1 MSSPAIA
8 PLLTPAELQ
17 KFEGPLIAMAQ
28 QANGSL
34 PKLLTAFFSFL
45 HRRTDF
51 YCILPQDNGSA
62 AAAGGGRSNVGFKE
76 GQAEQILLATFRQFP
91 LRRVGPPLP
100 TATTRSSSKSPS
112 SSQEVVG
119 NGTSKATN
127 EGTVSPAKAKKDEIE
142 SNKAKKKVVAAA
154 SAADVI
160 TKDNPTETKDK
171 EKATKPTTTT
181 TTTNNN
187 NTKET
192 TIRYTNDGKQIP
204 IGNGGST
211 SRYVWTQTLEEVTVH
226 IPIPNGTRAKDLHVK
241 IDAHSLCVKRKDG
254 DCAALSPLEGMF
266 FARIR
271 PDECTWT
278 IESSSSAAAAES
290 MTTLQLTLD
299 KIQRTWWD
307 IVISGD
313 NPLIDTTMV
322 DSSRHIDTY
331 DDKTQA
337 QIRRIIH
344 DQRQERLGLSSDSLQ
359 VQGGSSGGGGKIPS
373 MPSGVEYIDGE
384 TLDKATIGK

>member
-1 MSSPAIA
+1 
-8 PLLTPAELQ
+8 
-17 KFEGPLIAMAQ
+17 MAQ

-51 YCILPQDNGSA
+51 YCILPQDNG
-62 AAAGGGRSNVGFKE
+62 AAGSGGRSNVGFKE

-91 LRRVGPPLP
+91 LRRVGPAPP
-100 TATTRSSSKSPS
+100 TASCSSKIPS

-119 NGTSKATN
+119 SGTSKATN
-127 EGTVSPAKAKKDEIE
+127 NGRVPPAKAKKDEIE
-142 SNKAKKKVVAAA
+142 SNKAKKKDVAAA

-160 TKDNPTETKDK
+160 TKDNPTGTKDK
-171 EKATKPTTTT
+171 EKATKPTTTAT
-181 TTTNNN
+181 TANN

-278 IESSSSAAAAES
+278 IESSSSESQS

-359 VQGGSSGGGGKIPS
+359 VQGGSGGGGGKIPS

>member
-1 MSSPAIA
+1 MSSPALA

-51 YCILPQDNGSA
+51 YCILPEDGG
-62 AAAGGGRSNVGFKE
+62 GGGRNVGFKE

-91 LRRVGPPLP
+91 LRRVGPAP
-100 TATTRSSSKSPS
+100 TSKSPPS
-112 SSQEVVG
+112 PQAVVSG
-119 NGTSKATN
+119 ASKATK
-127 EGTVSPAKAKKDEIE
+127 GTVGSDKAKIETASDKDKKGAAAADDAKAKD
-142 SNKAKKKVVAAA
+142 
-154 SAADVI
+154 D
-160 TKDNPTETKDK
+160 PGTKDK
-171 EKATKPTTTT
+171 EKTTDTTTKT
-181 TTTNNN
+181 AAKPA
-187 NTKET
+187 TKET
-192 TIRYTNDGKQIP
+192 TIRYTDDGKQIP

-226 IPIPNGTRAKDLHVK
+226 IPIPNGTRAKDLNVK
-241 IDAHSLCVKRKDG
+241 IDAHSLSVKRKDG
-254 DCAALSPLEGMF
+254 DHASLPPLEGMF

-278 IESSSSAAAAES
+278 IESSSESQS

-322 DSSRHIDTY
+322 DSSRHIETY
-331 DDKTQA
+331 DEKTQA

-344 DQRQERLGLSSDSLQ
+344 DQRQERLGLSSSDSSPKA
-359 VQGGSSGGGGKIPS
+359 GSGKIPP

-384 TLDKATIGK
+384 TLDKATIRK

>member
-51 YCILPQDNGSA
+51 YCILPEDDGGSGG
-62 AAAGGGRSNVGFKE
+62 GGGRNVGFKE

-91 LRRVGPPLP
+91 LRRVGPPP
-100 TATTRSSSKSPS
+100 PPPKTTTAKSPS
-112 SSQEVVG
+112 TTTSSSA
-119 NGTSKATN
+119 SKATK
-127 EGTVSPAKAKKDEIE
+127 GTVSPANKAKDSETE
-142 SNKAKKKVVAAA
+142 SNKAKKVVATADVIAKDNTAGTVGDKQQTSTKPAVVAA
-154 SAADVI
+154 S
-160 TKDNPTETKDK
+160 
-171 EKATKPTTTT
+171 
-181 TTTNNN
+181 NNN
-187 NTKET
+187 ETT

-226 IPIPNGTRAKDLHVK
+226 IPIPNGTRAKDLTVK
-241 IDAHSLCVKRKDG
+241 IDAHSLSVKRKDG
-254 DCAALSPLEGMF
+254 DDAALSPLEGMF

-278 IESSSSAAAAES
+278 IESSSSSS

-299 KIQRTWWD
+299 KIQKTWWD

-344 DQRQERLGLSSDSLQ
+344 DQRQERLGLSSSSSDSHRA
-359 VQGGSSGGGGKIPS
+359 VGGGGGKIPP

-384 TLDKATIGK
+384 TLDKATIRK

>member
-1 MSSPAIA
+1 MSSPALA

-51 YCILPQDNGSA
+51 YCILPEDGVSG
-62 AAAGGGRSNVGFKE
+62 GGGRNVGFKE
-76 GQAEQILLATFRQFP
+76 GQAEQILLASFRQFP
-91 LRRVGPPLP
+91 LRRVGPAP
-100 TATTRSSSKSPS
+100 TGKNPS
-112 SSQEVVG
+112 SPQGAGVSG
-119 NGTSKATN
+119 ASKATK
-127 EGTVSPAKAKKDEIE
+127 GAVVPDKAKAE
-142 SNKAKKKVVAAA
+142 SV
-154 SAADVI
+154 SD
-160 TKDNPTETKDK
+160 KDK
-171 EKATKPTTTT
+171 EKVAAVADVAAKDGTGSKDKEKITDATTPAKKPAS
-181 TTTNNN
+181 
-187 NTKET
+187 KET
-192 TIRYTNDGKQIP
+192 TIRYTDDGKQIP

-226 IPIPNGTRAKDLHVK
+226 IPIPNGTRAKDLNVN
-241 IDAHSLCVKRKDG
+241 IDAHSLSVKRKDG
-254 DCAALSPLEGMF
+254 DDASLSPLEGMF

-278 IESSSSAAAAES
+278 IESSQS

-299 KIQRTWWD
+299 KVQKTWWD

-313 NPLIDTTMV
+313 TPLIDTTMV
-322 DSSRHIDTY
+322 DSSRHIETY
-331 DDKTQA
+331 DEKTQA

-344 DQRQERLGLSSDSLQ
+344 DQRQERLGLSSSDS
-359 VQGGSSGGGGKIPS
+359 SKAEHSKIPP

-384 TLDKATIGK
+384 TLDKATIRK

>member
-1 MSSPAIA
+1 MSSPALA

-51 YCILPQDNGSA
+51 YCILPEDGG
-62 AAAGGGRSNVGFKE
+62 GGGRNVGFKE

-91 LRRVGPPLP
+91 LRRVGPAPK
-100 TATTRSSSKSPS
+100 SKSPPS
-112 SSQEVVG
+112 PAVVSG
-119 NGTSKATN
+119 ASKATK
-127 EGTVSPAKAKKDEIE
+127 GTVGSDKAKIETASDKDKKGAAAADDAKAKD
-142 SNKAKKKVVAAA
+142 
-154 SAADVI
+154 D
-160 TKDNPTETKDK
+160 PGTKDK
-171 EKATKPTTTT
+171 EKTTDTTTKT
-181 TTTNNN
+181 AAKPA
-187 NTKET
+187 TKET
-192 TIRYTNDGKQIP
+192 TIRYTDDGKQIP

-226 IPIPNGTRAKDLHVK
+226 IPIPNGTRAKDLNVK
-241 IDAHSLCVKRKDG
+241 IDAHSLSVKRKDG
-254 DCAALSPLEGMF
+254 DHASLPPLEGMF

-278 IESSSSAAAAES
+278 IESSSESQS

-313 NPLIDTTMV
+313 SPLIDTTMV
-322 DSSRHIDTY
+322 DSSRHIETY
-331 DDKTQA
+331 DEKTQA

-344 DQRQERLGLSSDSLQ
+344 DQRQERLGLSSSDSSPKA
-359 VQGGSSGGGGKIPS
+359 GSGKIPP

-384 TLDKATIGK
+384 TLDKATIRK